1 MFIIEQAPEN
11 VRNDNKQRENKT
23 LHVKVR
29 GDGDQGGG
37 GDDPRLGEPAGQK
50 VHQRMLNG
58 TAQDDLLQNAEDRV
72 GKGDRQAK
80 QKWIAT
86 KEWKGEHRRRS
97 KFSEGEHPFYDRHGD
112 NEDPRLEQCV
122 GASS

>member
-1 MFIIEQAPEN
+1 MNNAQTPIKICDTLTQSSERCFIIKQAPEN

-29 GDGDQGGG
+29 GGDQGGG

-58 TAQDDLLQNAEDRV
+58 TAQDDLLQSA
-72 GKGDRQAK
+72 
-80 QKWIAT
+80 
-86 KEWKGEHRRRS
+86 
-97 KFSEGEHPFYDRHGD
+97 SE
-112 NEDPRLEQCV
+112 
-122 GASS
+122 